1 MTATQHIRELFQGL
15 QNGTAFFLS
24 DVVEDTSMVF
34 GIERSAARNLA
45 QQVIVKMLEDG
56 ELERADRGVY
66 YKTSGQGVG
75 ESFDQDRILR
85 CYLFDVHGHRIGYE
99 DGARLAYEIGILPE
113 KPAFRGIVTNRMV
126 NGYQPALAKRLG
138 VLLGKP
144 NRILVD
150 DDNADYL
157 QLLDAVSL
165 MPSFD
170 GAASPR
176 IDFQSACQ
184 IIRYVEDRGLDLAR
198 LAGYATKAYTVNMLK
213 VVGTICAVRIDPD
226 EYRQCNA
233 YYKAGPDRN

>member
-1 MTATQHIRELFQGL
+1 MTATQHIRELFKGL
-15 QNGTAFFLS
+15 PNGTAFFLS

-126 NGYQPALAKRLG
+126 NGYQPALYPVGNHDFMGNNFGFLHRT
-138 VLLGKP
+138 
-144 NRILVD
+144 D
-150 DDNADYL
+150 D
-157 QLLDAVSL
+157 
-165 MPSFD
+165 
-170 GAASPR
+170 
-176 IDFQSACQ
+176 IT
-184 IIRYVEDRGLDLAR
+184 
-198 LAGYATKAYTVNMLK
+198 AGYLVACFDCGDK
-213 VVGTICAVRIDPD
+213 VPGFFTA
-226 EYRQCNA
+226 
-233 YYKAGPDRN
+233 

>member
-1 MTATQHIRELFQGL
+1 
-15 QNGTAFFLS
+15 
-24 DVVEDTSMVF
+24 
-34 GIERSAARNLA
+34 
-45 QQVIVKMLEDG
+45 
-56 ELERADRGVY
+56 
-66 YKTSGQGVG
+66 
-75 ESFDQDRILR
+75 
-85 CYLFDVHGHRIGYE
+85 
-99 DGARLAYEIGILPE
+99 
-113 KPAFRGIVTNRMV
+113 
-126 NGYQPALAKRLG
+126 
-138 VLLGKP
+138 
-144 NRILVD
+144 
-150 DDNADYL
+150 
-157 QLLDAVSL
+157 